1 MGLERSCLCLPVHVC
16 YMLDQMGRVHIYFKI
31 QSSRALN
38 SSNMTSFQLLRTCG
52 CDAVSASLSGSSS
65 VELFH
70 PSENLGSY
78 VDDNHTCLVMLVR
91 RLGQDVNDVI
101 IVAAEYRVAWPKPRQ
116 DWLLLRVFVLAD

>member
-1 MGLERSCLCLPVHVC
+1 MTNPLFHFLLFFYLVTHRSKDIGLCV
-16 YMLDQMGRVHIYFKI
+16 
-31 QSSRALN
+31 
-38 SSNMTSFQLLRTCG
+38 G

-78 VDDNHTCLVMLVR
+78 VDDNHTCLVMLVH